1 MKPIQGHKRLLLI
14 VVEIGKFMKYII
26 RMCEFF
32 NHELIK

>member
-14 VVEIGKFMKYII
+14 VVEIGKFK
-26 RMCEFF
+26 FL